1 MIGYCPTCKVDSI
14 LNDSGVCSWCSTATA
29 VGKPTTRRRGG
40 CGPGPRWLTER
51 QLRAAHQ
58 AHVDGESLNSIG
70 KRLLAETRYES
81 LYGVVGALSGE
92 YRRRGWFVRDRIEA
106 CVAASTIHGRARRKN
121 RDPEYKRE
129 LRRRTGKLLDRPY
142 CSATTIRGTRCRV
155 RAMRDADTCYTH
167 AHADHLERMRRVR
180 KPRQRVWLTKA
191 LRADELRADGL
202 TWREVAERLGY
213 ASAGS
218 AHSMARQARA
228 AVAEKAAA

>member
-1 MIGYCPTCKVDSI
+1 MIAYCPTCKVDSI
-14 LNDSGVCSWCSTATA
+14 VNDSGVCSWCSTATG
-29 VGKPTTRRRGG
+29 VKKPSTRRGG
-40 CGPGPRWLTER
+40 AGPGPRWLTEP

-92 YRRRGWFVRDRIEA
+92 YRRRGWFVRDRIDA

-129 LRRRTGKLLDRPY
+129 LRRKSGLLLDRPR
-142 CSATTIRGTRCRV
+142 CSALTIHGQQCLV

-167 AHADHLERMRRVR
+167 AHADHLERMLSVR
-180 KPRQRVWLTKA
+180 KPRKRVWLAKA

-202 TWREVAERLGY
+202 TWREIAELLGY

-228 AVAEKAAA
+228 AVAETAAA